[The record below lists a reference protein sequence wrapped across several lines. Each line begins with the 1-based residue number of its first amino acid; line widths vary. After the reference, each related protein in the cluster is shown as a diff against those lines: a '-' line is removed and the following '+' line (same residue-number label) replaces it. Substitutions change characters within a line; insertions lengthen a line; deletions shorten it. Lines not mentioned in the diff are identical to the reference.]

1 MSEGP
6 LILVVDDQP
15 VNIQL
20 LKRKLERDGMQVVTA
35 ENGKECLDIVS
46 KHLPD
51 LILLDVMMPVMDG
64 IETCKALK
72 EDDRTEAIPVIF
84 ITARTSKE
92 GKLEGLEAGAA
103 DYITKPLDLDETL
116 ARVRT
121 QLRIQSVHKE
131 NLELHER
138 LSDARR
144 AASIGAVTQGIAH
157 NLNNLLG
164 VVVGYLDLIKGG
176 YDSKE
181 RLQRSVLLMENAV
194 QRMVKIVREL
204 STIADHDRFEMTTIP
219 VKKLINQAIERFRK
233 EHNILSAIHW
243 ENHLDRSA
251 ELAINQELME
261 SILLKVLLNAWEAY
275 EKNTPVANRVIF
287 ITTRKLA
294 ERGVPYLQIE
304 IADEGEGID
313 PAVADQ
319 IFDPFV
325 TTKTAVGRGLGLTT
339 SRHELRNLGGN
350 LRLVNRSPKGA
361 VATILYPL

>member
-1 MSEGP
+1 MSESP

-15 VNIQL
+15 INIQL
-20 LKRKLERDGMQVVTA
+20 LKRKLERDGMQVITA
-35 ENGKECLDIVS
+35 ENGQECLDIVA

-64 IETCKALK
+64 IETCKRLK
-72 EDDRTEAIPVIF
+72 SDDRTEAVPIIF

-121 QLRIQSVHKE
+121 QLRIQAVYKE
-131 NLELHER
+131 NLELHDR

-204 STIADHDRFEMTTIP
+204 SSIADNDRFEMVTVP
-219 VKKLINQAIERFRK
+219 VKKLIQQAIERFRK

-243 ENHLDRSA
+243 ENHLDRNA
-251 ELAINQELME
+251 EIAINQELME
-261 SILLKVLLNAWEAY
+261 TIIQKILINAWEAY
-275 EKNTPVANRVIF
+275 EKNTPVSEREIF
-287 ITTRKLA
+287 ITTRKFS
-294 ERGVPYLQIE
+294 ERGVPYLLIE

-313 PAVADQ
+313 PSVADQ
-319 IFDPFV
+319 LFDPFV

-350 LRLVNRSPKGA
+350 LRLANRDSKGA
-361 VATILYPL
+361 VATIFYPL